1 MYGLR
6 RSEVLGLR
14 WSALTFDICVL
25 VVRRGR
31 VAVSSGTVEGAPKS
45 QRLLREPAPPP
56 DAIAALRV
64 LRTRQHAEATA
75 LGRDWSEDRLVAVR
89 EDGQPVRPGW
99 YSAEFHRLR
108 TRAGLPRIKL
118 HGNTSVSLM
127 LDHGTRCTPPP
138 HGTATTHRSRYRST
152 PA

>member
-1 MYGLR
+1 MTG
-6 RSEVLGLR
+6 VQTC
-14 WSALTFDICVL
+14 ALQI
-25 VVRRGR
+25 
-31 VAVSSGTVEGAPKS
+31 S
-45 QRLLREPAPPP
+45 
-56 DAIAALRV
+56 
-64 LRTRQHAEATA
+64 EATA